1 MNKYTVITQ
10 NGEVGLIEVTQVEAK
25 NEHKAFDVA
34 VRKIA
39 IEACGEDADDSEI
52 DDIINN
58 EELVCV
64 LEGHC
69 KCLINASFDNQ

>member
-1 MNKYTVITQ
+1 MNKYTVVTK
-10 NGEVGLIEVTQVEAK
+10 NDEVGLVEVTQVEAES
-25 NEHKAFDVA
+25 EHKAFDVA

-39 IEACGEDADDSEI
+39 INACGEDADDSEI

-64 LEGHC
+64 LEGHS
-69 KCLINASFDNQ
+69 KCLLNCSFE

>member
-10 NGEVGLIEVTQVEAK
+10 NDEVGLIEVTQVEAE
-25 NEHKAFDVA
+25 NEHKAFEVA

-39 IEACGEDADDSEI
+39 IDACGEDAEVDEI

-64 LEGHC
+64 LEGHS
-69 KCLINASFDNQ
+69 KCLLNASFE